1 MALLLS
7 DMAALSYL
15 FFRAHLLFAF
25 IPFESVAELIKR
37 ANETL
42 EIEPQGTLQEQA
54 EAVLSALVGASHP
67 YDAGQAAGGDEDT
80 VAPLASVS
88 LADANFDTGR
98 PTVPE
103 STLGGETTC
112 SVCFTNPK
120 SHVAAPCGHQCACGP
135 CSARMESCPICRAPV
150 LMWMQLRVA

>member
-1 MALLLS
+1 MVRDPSIVSPSLTGSGVSQL
-7 DMAALSYL
+7 
-15 FFRAHLLFAF
+15 
-25 IPFESVAELIKR
+25 
-37 ANETL
+37 AN
-42 EIEPQGTLQEQA
+42 
-54 EAVLSALVGASHP
+54 
-67 YDAGQAAGGDEDT
+67 
-80 VAPLASVS
+80 
-88 LADANFDTGR
+88 ANFDTGR
-98 PTVPE
+98 PTVPG